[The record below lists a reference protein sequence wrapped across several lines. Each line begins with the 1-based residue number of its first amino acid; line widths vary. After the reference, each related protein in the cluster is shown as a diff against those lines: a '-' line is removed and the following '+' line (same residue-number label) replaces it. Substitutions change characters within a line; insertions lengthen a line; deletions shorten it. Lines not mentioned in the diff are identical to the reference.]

1 MGCLLE
7 WCCRDCGAGESFLCG
22 GGFSDFNPPDV
33 VEQVKRGD
41 FGQAMKVLLGKGIP
55 DGWTVLRENT
65 YYECPYCGEVI
76 LGTSLKVDNGGNGW
90 LEYHAVPEECPSCG
104 ESLRA
109 GECMPPM
116 SEEELSARCGGF
128 ASTGCPKCGGKNVS
142 CITGSWD

>member
-55 DGWTVLRENT
+55 DGWTVLRE
-65 YYECPYCGEVI
+65 Y
-76 LGTSLKVDNGGNGW
+76 LLR
-90 LEYHAVPEECPSCG
+90 VPL
-104 ESLRA
+104 LRR
-109 GECMPPM
+109 GDFGHFTE
-116 SEEELSARCGGF
+116 G
-128 ASTGCPKCGGKNVS
+128 
-142 CITGSWD
+142 